1 MKVINSCKISLC
13 VVPLSPSWFYT
24 QLSSPS
30 LLEGAWLSRDS
41 TPIPLLRN
49 FHTKRLSSLLPS
61 PMLGTHDFHVKR
73 LLSNL
78 NKTHFAGREMGR
90 ESLQM
95 KVMRLQARKEMGWQS
110 LRIKSYALHNNKND
124 EKKILKK
131 IFVFKAENL

>member
-1 MKVINSCKISLC
+1 V
-13 VVPLSPSWFYT
+13 LSPS
-24 QLSSPS
+24 
-30 LLEGAWLSRDS
+30 
-41 TPIPLLRN
+41 PLPDFIRN
-49 FHTKRLSSLLPS
+49 FHLLPCLKAHDFHATRLPS
-61 PMLGTHDFHVKR
+61 PCLGTSTQSDSRSFSPSPCLGTHDFHVKR

-95 KVMRLQARKEMGWQS
+95 KVMRLQARKEVGWKS
-110 LRIKSYALHNNKND
+110 LRIKSYALYNNKND